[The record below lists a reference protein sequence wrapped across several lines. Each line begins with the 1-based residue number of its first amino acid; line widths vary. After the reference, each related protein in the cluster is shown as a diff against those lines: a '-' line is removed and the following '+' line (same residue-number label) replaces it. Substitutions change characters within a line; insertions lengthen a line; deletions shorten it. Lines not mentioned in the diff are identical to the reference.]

1 MDDILDDKK
10 AEKGGHLFC
19 CKVCDYNTCELSKY
33 SRHILTDK
41 HKRMTNGLHLGG
53 KKAEKAEKA
62 ENVDYEQKFV
72 CICGSSYK
80 YRQGL
85 WKHKKTCVDFINCE
99 KLSCF
104 EETEKKEPSSIA
116 GLDTN
121 FLKFV
126 LENNT
131 ENIKNIVMEVCKQI
145 QPNNNMNNS
154 YNTTTQTHNN
164 SHNKT
169 FNLQIFLNET
179 CKDAMNLTDFINS
192 IDLQLSDLE
201 SVGKLGFL
209 NGISNILIKNLNAM
223 DVTKRPVHC
232 SDTKR
237 EVMYVKEDGKW
248 EKDEEDN
255 AKLRKAIKKLAF
267 NNSKLLPVY
276 RKKYPDSENPLSLKS
291 DKYNKL
297 VIEAY
302 GGKNDDI
309 INENKIIKNIVKET
323 GIDKDLFSV

>member
-1 MDDILDDKK
+1 MTTFLVPKIPSKF
-10 AEKGGHLFC
+10 HCNC
-19 CKVCDYNTCELSKY
+19 CDFNSSRLSQY
-33 SRHILTDK
+33 QRHVETEK
-41 HKRMTNGLHLGG
+41 HKRLQNTTNTT
-53 KKAEKAEKA
+53 KKFQKVPSLKVEITEKK
-62 ENVDYEQKFV
+62 YECEFCQKKYMHH
-72 CICGSSYK
+72 SS
-80 YRQGL
+80 L
-85 WKHKKTCVDFINCE
+85 WKHKQ
-99 KLSCF
+99 SCN
-104 EETEKKEPSSIA
+104 EYLLETEKKEPTTFA
-116 GLDTN
+116 GLDPEL
-121 FLKFV
+121 LKFL

-131 ENIKNIVMEVCKQI
+131 ENIKNIVMEVCKQM
-145 QPNNNMNNS
+145 QPNISNSHNNN
-154 YNTTTQTHNN
+154 TQTHTN

-201 SVGKLGFL
+201 SVGKLGFV

-223 DVTKRPVHC
+223 EVTKRPVHC

-267 NNSKLLPVY
+267 NNSKLLPFY
-276 RKKYPDSENPLSLKS
+276 RKKYPDSENPFSQKS
-291 DKYNKL
+291 DIYNKL

-302 GGKNDDI
+302 GGKNEDP

-323 GIDKDLFSV
+323 GIDKELFAN

>member
-1 MDDILDDKK
+1 MATNLVPKK
-10 AEKGGHLFC
+10 AEKFRCLCCDFNTSRFSQYERHL
-19 CKVCDYNTCELSKY
+19 DTE
-33 SRHILTDK
+33 K
-41 HKRMTNGLHLGG
+41 HKRLQNTTNTTKKFQKVPNLEIEIIEKKYECEVCHKKYLHH
-53 KKAEKAEKA
+53 
-62 ENVDYEQKFV
+62 
-72 CICGSSYK
+72 SS
-80 YRQGL
+80 L
-85 WKHKKTCVDFINCE
+85 WKHKQNCSE
-99 KLSCF
+99 YLL
-104 EETEKKEPSSIA
+104 ETEKKEPSIT
-116 GLDTN
+116 GLDAN

-131 ENIKNIVMEVCKQI
+131 ENIKYIVMEVCKQI

-154 YNTTTQTHNN
+154 HNTQTHNN

-201 SVGKLGFL
+201 NVGKLGFV

-237 EVMYVKEDGKW
+237 EVIYVKEDGKW
-248 EKDEEDN
+248 EKDEENN

-276 RKKYPDSENPLSLKS
+276 RKKYPDSENPLSSKS

-302 GGKNDDI
+302 GGKNEDI

-323 GIDKDLFSV
+323 GIDKDLFSL

>member
-10 AEKGGHLFC
+10 AEKGGHIFC
-19 CKVCDYNTCELSKY
+19 CKNCNYNTSEFSKF
-33 SRHILTDK
+33 SRHNLTDK
-41 HKRMTNGLHLGG
+41 HKRMTNGLHLGE
-53 KKAEKAEKA
+53 KKAEKAETF
-62 ENVDYEQKFV
+62 ECV
-72 CICGSSYK
+72 CGSIYK

-85 WKHKKTCVDFINCE
+85 WKHKKSCIDFINSE
-99 KLSCF
+99 NLDYLQ
-104 EETEKKEPSSIA
+104 ETEKKELVELSGI
-116 GLDTN
+116 DTN
-121 FLKFV
+121 LMKIL
-126 LENNT
+126 LEHNT

-145 QPNNNMNNS
+145 QPHMNNS
-154 YNTTTQTHNN
+154 CNTQTHNN

-179 CKDAMNLTDFINS
+179 CKDAMNLSDFINS

-201 SVGKLGFL
+201 SVGKLGFV

-223 DVTKRPVHC
+223 DVTMRPVHC

-248 EKDEEDN
+248 EKDEENN

-276 RKKYPDSENPLSLKS
+276 RKKYPDSENPLSSKS
-291 DKYNKL
+291 DIYNKL

-302 GGKNDDI
+302 GGKSEDI
-309 INENKIIKNIVKET
+309 INENKIIRNIVKET
-323 GIDKDLFSV
+323 GIDKEQYLI

>member
-1 MDDILDDKK
+1 
-10 AEKGGHLFC
+10 
-19 CKVCDYNTCELSKY
+19 
-33 SRHILTDK
+33 
-41 HKRMTNGLHLGG
+41 
-53 KKAEKAEKA
+53 
-62 ENVDYEQKFV
+62 
-72 CICGSSYK
+72 
-80 YRQGL
+80 
-85 WKHKKTCVDFINCE
+85 
-99 KLSCF
+99 
-104 EETEKKEPSSIA
+104 
-116 GLDTN
+116 
-121 FLKFV
+121 
-126 LENNT
+126 
-131 ENIKNIVMEVCKQI
+131 
-145 QPNNNMNNS
+145 
-154 YNTTTQTHNN
+154 
-164 SHNKT
+164 
-169 FNLQIFLNET
+169 
-179 CKDAMNLTDFINS
+179 MNLTDFINS

-201 SVGKLGFL
+201 SVGKLGFV

-223 DVTKRPVHC
+223 DVKMRPVHC

-276 RKKYPDSENPLSLKS
+276 RKKYPESENPMSSKS

-302 GGKNDDI
+302 GGKYDDV

>member
-1 MDDILDDKK
+1 MEDILDDKK
-10 AEKGGHLFC
+10 AEKGGQIFICNHC
-19 CKVCDYNTCELSKY
+19 YYNTSELSKFN
-33 SRHILTDK
+33 RHILTDK

-53 KKAEKAEKA
+53 KKAEKAENDKNF
-62 ENVDYEQKFV
+62 E
-72 CICGSSYK
+72 CICGSIYK

-85 WKHKKTCVDFINCE
+85 WKHRKSCIVFINNE
-99 KLSCF
+99 DMKNYQ
-104 EETEKKEPSSIA
+104 ETEKKEPTELA
-116 GLDTN
+116 CLDSN

-145 QPNNNMNNS
+145 QPNMNNS
-154 YNTTTQTHNN
+154 HNNIQTHTN

-201 SVGKLGFL
+201 SVGKLGFV

-255 AKLRKAIKKLAF
+255 AKLRKAIKRLAF

-276 RKKYPDSENPLSLKS
+276 RKKYPDSENPLSTKS
-291 DKYNKL
+291 DMYNKL

-302 GGKNDDI
+302 GGKHDDI
-309 INENKIIKNIVKET
+309 INENKIIKNIVKQT
-323 GIDKDLFSV
+323 GIDKDQFAL

>member
-1 MDDILDDKK
+1 MATNLVPKK
-10 AEKGGHLFC
+10 AEKFQCLC
-19 CKVCDYNTCELSKY
+19 CDFNTSRFSQY
-33 SRHILTDK
+33 HRHIETEK
-41 HKRMTNGLHLGG
+41 HKRLQNTTNTTKKFQKVPNLEVEKIEKKYECENCHKKYLHH
-53 KKAEKAEKA
+53 
-62 ENVDYEQKFV
+62 
-72 CICGSSYK
+72 SS
-80 YRQGL
+80 L
-85 WKHKKTCVDFINCE
+85 WKHKQNCNE
-99 KLSCF
+99 YKL
-104 EETEKKEPSSIA
+104 ETEKKEPSTIA
-116 GLDTN
+116 GLDAD

-131 ENIKNIVMEVCKQI
+131 ENIKNIVVEVCKQI
-145 QPNNNMNNS
+145 HPNMSNS

-201 SVGKLGFL
+201 SVGKLGFV

-255 AKLRKAIKKLAF
+255 AKLRKAIKRLAF

-276 RKKYPDSENPLSLKS
+276 RKKYPDSENPLSTKS
-291 DKYNKL
+291 DMYNKL

-302 GGKNDDI
+302 GGKHDDI
-309 INENKIIKNIVKET
+309 INENKIIKNIVKQT
-323 GIDKDLFSV
+323 GIDKDQFAL

>member
-10 AEKGGHLFC
+10 AEKGGLFFSC
-19 CKVCDYNTCELSKY
+19 EHCYYNTCELSKFN
-33 SRHILTDK
+33 RHILTDK

-53 KKAEKAEKA
+53 KKAEKADNEKT
-62 ENVDYEQKFV
+62 F
-72 CICGSSYK
+72 ICTCGGSYK

-85 WKHKKTCVDFINCE
+85 WKHRKSCIDFINSE
-99 KLSCF
+99 NSTF
-104 EETEKKEPSSIA
+104 IQETEKKEPTEIA
-116 GLDTN
+116 GLDAN

-126 LENNT
+126 LENNA

-154 YNTTTQTHNN
+154 HNTIQTHNN

-201 SVGKLGFL
+201 SVGKLGFV

-248 EKDEEDN
+248 EKDEENN

-276 RKKYPDSENPLSLKS
+276 RKKFPDSENPFSSKS
-291 DKYNKL
+291 DMYNKL

-302 GGKNDDI
+302 GGKNEDV
-309 INENKIIKNIVKET
+309 INENKIIKNVVKET

>member
-1 MDDILDDKK
+1 MTTILVPKELKK
-10 AEKGGHLFC
+10 FHCLCCDFNTSRFSQYQRHL
-19 CKVCDYNTCELSKY
+19 DTE
-33 SRHILTDK
+33 K
-41 HKRMTNGLHLGG
+41 HKRLQNTTNTTKKFQKVPNLEIEIIEKKYECEVCHKKYLHH
-53 KKAEKAEKA
+53 
-62 ENVDYEQKFV
+62 
-72 CICGSSYK
+72 SS
-80 YRQGL
+80 L
-85 WKHKKTCVDFINCE
+85 WKHKQNCSE
-99 KLSCF
+99 YLL
-104 EETEKKEPSSIA
+104 ETEKKEPSIV
-116 GLDTN
+116 GLDAN

-154 YNTTTQTHNN
+154 HNTQTHNN

-201 SVGKLGFL
+201 NVGKLGFV

-237 EVMYVKEDGKW
+237 EVIYVKEDGKW
-248 EKDEEDN
+248 EKEEEDN

-276 RKKYPDSENPLSLKS
+276 RKKYPDSENPLSSKS

-302 GGKNDDI
+302 GGKNEDI

-323 GIDKDLFSV
+323 GIDKDLFSL

>member
-10 AEKGGHLFC
+10 AGKGGQNFS
-19 CKVCDYNTCELSKY
+19 CKYCDYNTCELSKFN
-33 SRHILTDK
+33 RHKLTDK
-41 HKRMTNGLHLGG
+41 HKRMTKWLHLGV
-53 KKAEKAEKA
+53 KKVEKAEKAEKA
-62 ENVDYEQKFV
+62 ENDKKYD

-85 WKHKKTCVDFINCE
+85 WKHKKICINFIKSEKSNCSQ
-99 KLSCF
+99 K
-104 EETEKKEPSSIA
+104 TDKKEPFEIS
-116 GLDTN
+116 GLDAN

-131 ENIKNIVMEVCKQI
+131 ENIKTIVMEVCKHI

-154 YNTTTQTHNN
+154 YNTTTQNHNN
-164 SHNKT
+164 CHNKT

-179 CKDAMNLTDFINS
+179 CKDAMNLSDFINS

-201 SVGKLGFL
+201 SVGKLGFV

-276 RKKYPDSENPLSLKS
+276 RKTYPDSENPLSTKS
-291 DKYNKL
+291 DMYNKL
-297 VIEAY
+297 LIEAY
-302 GGKNDDI
+302 GGRYDDI
-309 INENKIIKNIVKET
+309 INENKIIKYIVKET
-323 GIDKDLFSV
+323 VIDKEQFAI

>member
-1 MDDILDDKK
+1 MDDVLDDKK
-10 AEKGGHLFC
+10 AEKGGQIFL
-19 CKVCDYNTCELSKY
+19 CKCCDYNTSELSKY
-33 SRHILTDK
+33 NRHILTDK
-41 HKRMTNGLHLGG
+41 HKRMTLGLHLGE
-53 KKAEKAEKA
+53 KKAEKAEN
-62 ENVDYEQKFV
+62 ENKYICF
-72 CICGSSYK
+72 CGSSYK

-85 WKHKKTCVDFINCE
+85 WKHKKNCIE
-99 KLSCF
+99 ISNNESAFLSK
-104 EETEKKEPSSIA
+104 ETEKKEPT
-116 GLDTN
+116 LDTN
-121 FLKFV
+121 LLKLV
-126 LENNT
+126 LDNTT
-131 ENIKNIVMEVCKQI
+131 ENIKNIMMEVCKQI
-145 QPNNNMNNS
+145 QPTMNNSNIITNMNN
-154 YNTTTQTHNN
+154 NN
-164 SHNKT
+164 NNKT

-201 SVGKLGFL
+201 SVGKLGFV

-248 EKDEEDN
+248 EKEEEDN

-276 RKKYPDSENPLSLKS
+276 RKKYPDSENPFSSKS
-291 DKYNKL
+291 DIYNKL

-302 GGKNDDI
+302 GGKNEDI
-309 INENKIIKNIVKET
+309 INENKIIKNVVKET
-323 GIDKDLFSV
+323 GIDKELFSI

>member
-10 AEKGGHLFC
+10 AEKGGHFFS
-19 CKVCDYNTCELSKY
+19 CKLCDYNTCELSKY
-33 SRHILTDK
+33 SRHVLTDK

-53 KKAEKAEKA
+53 KKAEKAEKT
-62 ENVDYEQKFV
+62 DDDKKFA
-72 CICGSSYK
+72 CICGCIYK

-85 WKHKKTCVDFINCE
+85 WKHKKICSDFIKSE
-99 KLSCF
+99 PTEFF
-104 EETEKKEPSSIA
+104 EETEKKELTIA
-116 GLDTN
+116 GLDAN

-145 QPNNNMNNS
+145 HPNMNNS
-154 YNTTTQTHNN
+154 HNTQTHTN

-201 SVGKLGFL
+201 SVGKLGFV

-237 EVMYVKEDGKW
+237 EVMYIKEDGKW

-255 AKLRKAIKKLAF
+255 AKMRKAIKKLAF

-276 RKKYPDSENPLSLKS
+276 RKKYPDSENPMSSKS

-302 GGKNDDI
+302 GGKYDDI

-323 GIDKDLFSV
+323 SIDKDLFSM

>member
-1 MDDILDDKK
+1 
-10 AEKGGHLFC
+10 
-19 CKVCDYNTCELSKY
+19 
-33 SRHILTDK
+33 
-41 HKRMTNGLHLGG
+41 MTNGLHLGG
-53 KKAEKAEKA
+53 KKAEKAE
-62 ENVDYEQKFV
+62 NVDDDKKFM

-85 WKHKKTCVDFINCE
+85 WKHRKSCMDFIKSENSNV
-99 KLSCF
+99 LQ
-104 EETEKKEPSSIA
+104 ETEKKEPSEFA
-116 GLDTN
+116 GLDAN

-145 QPNNNMNNS
+145 QPNMNNS
-154 YNTTTQTHNN
+154 HNIQTHNN

-201 SVGKLGFL
+201 SVGKLGFV

-223 DVTKRPVHC
+223 DVKMRPVHC

-248 EKDEEDN
+248 EKDQEDN

-267 NNSKLLPVY
+267 NNSKLLPAY
-276 RKKYPDSENPLSLKS
+276 RKKYPDSENPLSSKS

-302 GGKNDDI
+302 GGKYDDV

>member
-1 MDDILDDKK
+1 MDYK
-10 AEKGGHLFC
+10 KGGKKVQILC
-19 CKVCDYNTCELSKY
+19 CKTCDYNTCDLSKY
-33 SRHILTDK
+33 TRHMSTDK
-41 HKRMTNGLHLGG
+41 HKRMTKMLQNGLLLG
-53 KKAEKAEKA
+53 KKGEKGEKG
-62 ENVDYEQKFV
+62 EEEKKYT
-72 CICGSSYK
+72 CICGGNYK

-85 WKHKKTCVDFINCE
+85 WKHRKSCLEFIKDENT
-99 KLSCF
+99 
-104 EETEKKEPSSIA
+104 TEKKEPTSIA
-116 GLDTN
+116 GVDTVL
-121 FLKFV
+121 LKFL

-131 ENIKNIVMEVCKQI
+131 ENIKNIVMEVCKHM
-145 QPNNNMNNS
+145 QPNMNNS
-154 YNTTTQTHNN
+154 HNNLQTHTN

-201 SVGKLGFL
+201 NVGKVGFV
-209 NGISNILIKNLNAM
+209 NGISNILIKNLNAL

-267 NNSKLLPVY
+267 NNSKLLPIY
-276 RKKYPDSENPLSLKS
+276 RKKFPDSENPFSQKS
-291 DKYNKL
+291 DVYNKL

-302 GGKNDDI
+302 GGKLEDI

-323 GIDKDLFSV
+323 GIDKELFAN

>member
-1 MDDILDDKK
+1 MATILVPKK
-10 AEKGGHLFC
+10 GQKFYCEC
-19 CKVCDYNTCELSKY
+19 CDYTTSRLSQY
-33 SRHILTDK
+33 SRHSETDK
-41 HKRMTNGLHLGG
+41 HKKLQNTTNTTKKFQKVPDFILENEEKKYVCENCDKKYLHH
-53 KKAEKAEKA
+53 
-62 ENVDYEQKFV
+62 
-72 CICGSSYK
+72 SS
-80 YRQGL
+80 L
-85 WKHKKTCVDFINCE
+85 WKHKQSCIN
-99 KLSCF
+99 KNS
-104 EETEKKEPSSIA
+104 TEKKAPSQPAVIDA
-116 GLDTN
+116 DL
-121 FLKFV
+121 LKIL

-145 QPNNNMNNS
+145 QPNMNNS
-154 YNTTTQTHNN
+154 HNTFQTHTN

-192 IDLQLSDLE
+192 IDLQISDLE
-201 SVGKLGFL
+201 SVGKLGFVS
-209 NGISNILIKNLNAM
+209 GISSILIKNLNAM

-255 AKLRKAIKKLAF
+255 SKLRKAIKKLAF

-276 RKKYPDSENPLSLKS
+276 RKKYPESEDPFSPKS
-291 DKYNKL
+291 DMYNKL

-309 INENKIIKNIVKET
+309 INENKIISNIVKET
-323 GIDKDLFSV
+323 GINKDLFSN

>member
-1 MDDILDDKK
+1 MATNLVPKK
-10 AEKGGHLFC
+10 AEKFRCLCCDFNTSRFSQYERHL
-19 CKVCDYNTCELSKY
+19 DTE
-33 SRHILTDK
+33 K
-41 HKRMTNGLHLGG
+41 HKRLQNATNTTKKFQKVPNLEVEKTEKKYECENCHKKYLHH
-53 KKAEKAEKA
+53 
-62 ENVDYEQKFV
+62 
-72 CICGSSYK
+72 SS
-80 YRQGL
+80 L
-85 WKHKKTCVDFINCE
+85 WKHKQNCNE
-99 KLSCF
+99 YIL
-104 EETEKKEPSSIA
+104 ETEKKEPSTIA

-145 QPNNNMNNS
+145 QPNMNNS
-154 YNTTTQTHNN
+154 HNNIQTHNN

-179 CKDAMNLTDFINS
+179 CKDAMNLTEFINS

-201 SVGKLGFL
+201 SVGKLGFV

-255 AKLRKAIKKLAF
+255 AKLRKAIKRLAF

-276 RKKYPDSENPLSLKS
+276 RKKYPDSENPLSTKS
-291 DKYNKL
+291 DMYNKL

-302 GGKNDDI
+302 GGKHDDI
-309 INENKIIKNIVKET
+309 INENKIIKNIVKQT
-323 GIDKDLFSV
+323 GIDKDQFSL

>member
-1 MDDILDDKK
+1 MDYKMDYKK
-10 AEKGGHLFC
+10 AGKGGQNFNCIHC
-19 CKVCDYNTCELSKY
+19 HYNTSELSKY
-33 SRHILTDK
+33 KRHLLTDK
-41 HKRMTNGLHLGG
+41 HKRITLGLHLGG
-53 KKAEKAEKA
+53 KKAEKAEN
-62 ENVDYEQKFV
+62 ENPNV

-85 WKHKKTCVDFINCE
+85 WKHRKTCNIFNSSDHTHY
-99 KLSCF
+99 S
-104 EETEKKEPSSIA
+104 ETEKKEPTEVTI
-116 GLDTN
+116 LDTN
-121 FLKFV
+121 LLKLV
-126 LENNT
+126 LENTT
-131 ENIKNIVMEVCKQI
+131 ENIKNIMMEVCKQM
-145 QPNNNMNNS
+145 QPTMNNSNVITNMNN
-154 YNTTTQTHNN
+154 NN
-164 SHNKT
+164 NNKT

-201 SVGKLGFL
+201 SVGKLGFV

-237 EVMYVKEDGKW
+237 EVMYVKEDGIW
-248 EKDEEDN
+248 EKDEDDN

-276 RKKYPDSENPLSLKS
+276 RKKYPDSENPFSTKS
-291 DKYNKL
+291 DIYNKL

-302 GGKNDDI
+302 GGKNEDI
-309 INENKIIKNIVKET
+309 INENKIIKNIIKET
-323 GIDKDLFSV
+323 GIDKELFSS

>member
-1 MDDILDDKK
+1 MATILVPKK
-10 AEKGGHLFC
+10 AEKFRCLCCDFNTSRFSQYQRHL
-19 CKVCDYNTCELSKY
+19 DTE
-33 SRHILTDK
+33 K
-41 HKRMTNGLHLGG
+41 HKRLQNTTNTTKKFQKVPNLEVEKTEKNYECENCHKKYLHH
-53 KKAEKAEKA
+53 
-62 ENVDYEQKFV
+62 
-72 CICGSSYK
+72 SS
-80 YRQGL
+80 L
-85 WKHKKTCVDFINCE
+85 WKHKQNCNE
-99 KLSCF
+99 YNL
-104 EETEKKEPSSIA
+104 ETEKKEPSTIA
-116 GLDTN
+116 GLDAN

-154 YNTTTQTHNN
+154 YNTTQTHTN

-201 SVGKLGFL
+201 SVGKLGFV

-223 DVTKRPVHC
+223 DVTMRPVHC

-255 AKLRKAIKKLAF
+255 AKLRKAIKRLAF

-276 RKKYPDSENPLSLKS
+276 RKKYPDSENPLSTKS

-302 GGKNDDI
+302 GGKQDDI
-309 INENKIIKNIVKET
+309 INENKIIKNIVKQT
-323 GIDKDLFSV
+323 GIDKEHFSF

>member
-10 AEKGGHLFC
+10 AAKGGHFFC
-19 CKVCDYNTCELSKY
+19 CKSCHYNTCELSKFN
-33 SRHILTDK
+33 RHILTDK
-41 HKRMTNGLHLGG
+41 HKRMTNGLHLGD

-62 ENVDYEQKFV
+62 EDAKNFE
-72 CICGSSYK
+72 CICGSFYK

-85 WKHKKTCVDFINCE
+85 WKHKKSCIDFVNSITKKNYQ
-99 KLSCF
+99 
-104 EETEKKEPSSIA
+104 ETEKKEPSTNA
-116 GLDTN
+116 GLDSN

-126 LENNT
+126 MENNR
-131 ENIKNIVMEVCKQI
+131 ENIKNIVMEVCKQM
-145 QPNNNMNNS
+145 QPNMSNSHNNI
-154 YNTTTQTHNN
+154 QTHTN

-179 CKDAMNLTDFINS
+179 CKDAMNLSDFINS

-201 SVGKLGFL
+201 SVGKLGFV

-255 AKLRKAIKKLAF
+255 AKLRKAIKRLAF

-276 RKKYPDSENPLSLKS
+276 RKKYPDSENPFSLKS
-291 DKYNKL
+291 DMYNKL

-302 GGKNDDI
+302 GGKEDDFL
-309 INENKIIKNIVKET
+309 NENKIIKNIVKET
-323 GIDKDLFSV
+323 GIDKEKFSA

>member
-10 AEKGGHLFC
+10 AEKGGHIFC
-19 CKVCDYNTCELSKY
+19 CKMCDYNTYELSKF

-53 KKAEKAEKA
+53 KKAEKAE
-62 ENVDYEQKFV
+62 NIDCEQKFV

-99 KLSCF
+99 NQTFF
-104 EETEKKEPSSIA
+104 EETEKKEPSTIA
-116 GLDTN
+116 GLDAN
-121 FLKFV
+121 FLKSV

-145 QPNNNMNNS
+145 QPNNNNMNNS
-154 YNTTTQTHNN
+154 YNTTTQTHTN

-169 FNLQIFLNET
+169 FNLQIFLNDT

-201 SVGKLGFL
+201 SVGKLGFV

-248 EKDEEDN
+248 EKDEENN

-276 RKKYPDSENPLSLKS
+276 RKTYPDSENPLSSKS

-302 GGKNDDI
+302 GGKYDDV

>member
-1 MDDILDDKK
+1 MTTILVPKELKK
-10 AEKGGHLFC
+10 FHCLC
-19 CKVCDYNTCELSKY
+19 CDFNT
-33 SRHILTDK
+33 SRFSQYQRHVDTIK
-41 HKRMTNGLHLGG
+41 HKRLQNTTNTT
-53 KKAEKAEKA
+53 KKFQKVPNLEVEIMEKK
-62 ENVDYEQKFV
+62 YECEV
-72 CICGSSYK
+72 CNKKYMHHSS
-80 YRQGL
+80 L
-85 WKHKKTCVDFINCE
+85 WKHKQNCNE
-99 KLSCF
+99 YLL
-104 EETEKKEPSSIA
+104 ETEKKEPPIA
-116 GLDTN
+116 GLDAN

-145 QPNNNMNNS
+145 QPNMNNS
-154 YNTTTQTHNN
+154 YNTTQQTHNN

-201 SVGKLGFL
+201 SVGQLGFV

-248 EKDEEDN
+248 EKDEENN

-276 RKKYPDSENPLSLKS
+276 RKKYPDSENPLSTKS

>member
-10 AEKGGHLFC
+10 AGKGGQFFN
-19 CKVCDYNTCELSKY
+19 CKYCHYNTSELSKFN
-33 SRHILTDK
+33 RHNLTDK
-41 HKRMTNGLHLGG
+41 HKRMTNGLHFGV

-62 ENVDYEQKFV
+62 VNEKIYE

-85 WKHKKTCVDFINCE
+85 WKHKKYCTDFIKSE
-99 KLSCF
+99 KLNYNK
-104 EETEKKEPSSIA
+104 ETDKKEPSKIA
-116 GLDTN
+116 GLDAN

-131 ENIKNIVMEVCKQI
+131 ENIKTIVMEVCKHI
-145 QPNNNMNNS
+145 QPKNNMNNS
-154 YNTTTQTHNN
+154 YNTTTQNHNN

-179 CKDAMNLTDFINS
+179 CKDAMNLSDFINS

-201 SVGKLGFL
+201 SVGKLGFV

-276 RKKYPDSENPLSLKS
+276 RKTYPDSENPLSTKS
-291 DKYNKL
+291 DMYNKL

-302 GGKNDDI
+302 GGKYDDI
-309 INENKIIKNIVKET
+309 VNENKIIKNIVKET
-323 GIDKDLFSV
+323 GIDKEQFSA

>member
-1 MDDILDDKK
+1 
-10 AEKGGHLFC
+10 
-19 CKVCDYNTCELSKY
+19 
-33 SRHILTDK
+33 
-41 HKRMTNGLHLGG
+41 
-53 KKAEKAEKA
+53 
-62 ENVDYEQKFV
+62 
-72 CICGSSYK
+72 
-80 YRQGL
+80 
-85 WKHKKTCVDFINCE
+85 
-99 KLSCF
+99 
-104 EETEKKEPSSIA
+104 
-116 GLDTN
+116 
-121 FLKFV
+121 
-126 LENNT
+126 
-131 ENIKNIVMEVCKQI
+131 MEVCKQI

-154 YNTTTQTHNN
+154 YNTTQTN

-201 SVGKLGFL
+201 SVGKLGFV

-248 EKDEEDN
+248 EKDEENN

-276 RKKYPDSENPLSLKS
+276 RKKYPDSENPFSSKS
-291 DKYNKL
+291 DMYNKL

-302 GGKNDDI
+302 GGKNEDI

-323 GIDKDLFSV
+323 GIDKDLFAL

>member
-1 MDDILDDKK
+1 MTTILVPKMLKK
-10 AEKGGHLFC
+10 FHCLC
-19 CKVCDYNTCELSKY
+19 CDFNT
-33 SRHILTDK
+33 SRFSQYQRHNETEK
-41 HKRMTNGLHLGG
+41 HKRLQNTTNTT
-53 KKAEKAEKA
+53 KKFQKVPNLEVEIMEKK
-62 ENVDYEQKFV
+62 YECEV
-72 CICGSSYK
+72 CNKKYMHHSS
-80 YRQGL
+80 L
-85 WKHKKTCVDFINCE
+85 WKHRQNCNE
-99 KLSCF
+99 YLL
-104 EETEKKEPSSIA
+104 ETEKKEPPIA

-145 QPNNNMNNS
+145 QPNMNNS
-154 YNTTTQTHNN
+154 HNTQTHNN

-201 SVGKLGFL
+201 SVGKLGFV

-237 EVMYVKEDGKW
+237 EVMYIKEDGKW

-276 RKKYPDSENPLSLKS
+276 RKKYPDSENPLSSKS

-302 GGKNDDI
+302 GGKYDDI
-309 INENKIIKNIVKET
+309 INENKIIKNVVKET
-323 GIDKDLFSV
+323 SIDKDLFSL

>member
-1 MDDILDDKK
+1 MTTILVPKVPKK
-10 AEKGGHLFC
+10 FHCIC
-19 CKVCDYNTCELSKY
+19 CHFNT
-33 SRHILTDK
+33 SRFSQFQRHNDTEK
-41 HKRMTNGLHLGG
+41 HKRLQNTTNTT
-53 KKAEKAEKA
+53 KKFQKVPNLKVEITEKK
-62 ENVDYEQKFV
+62 YECEFCNKKYMHH
-72 CICGSSYK
+72 SS
-80 YRQGL
+80 L
-85 WKHKKTCVDFINCE
+85 WKHKQGCNEFF
-99 KLSCF
+99 LS
-104 EETEKKEPSSIA
+104 ETEKKEPTSIA
-116 GLDTN
+116 GVDPEL
-121 FLKFV
+121 LKFL

-131 ENIKNIVMEVCKQI
+131 ENIKNIVMEVCKQM
-145 QPNNNMNNS
+145 QPNMSNS
-154 YNTTTQTHNN
+154 HNTQTHTN

-201 SVGKLGFL
+201 SVGKLGFV

-276 RKKYPDSENPLSLKS
+276 RKKYPDCENPFSQKS
-291 DKYNKL
+291 DVYNKL
-297 VIEAY
+297 VIEAF
-302 GGKNDDI
+302 GGKNDDL
-309 INENKIIKNIVKET
+309 INENKIIKNVVKET
-323 GIDKDLFSV
+323 GIDKELFSN

>member
-1 MDDILDDKK
+1 M
-10 AEKGGHLFC
+10 H
-19 CKVCDYNTCELSKY
+19 
-33 SRHILTDK
+33 H
-41 HKRMTNGLHLGG
+41 
-53 KKAEKAEKA
+53 
-62 ENVDYEQKFV
+62 
-72 CICGSSYK
+72 SS
-80 YRQGL
+80 L
-85 WKHKKTCVDFINCE
+85 WKHKQTCNE
-99 KLSCF
+99 YLL
-104 EETEKKEPSSIA
+104 ETEKKEPTTIA
-116 GLDTN
+116 SLDTN

-126 LENNT
+126 LENNS

-145 QPNNNMNNS
+145 QPNMNNS
-154 YNTTTQTHNN
+154 HNTQTHNN

-201 SVGKLGFL
+201 SVGKLGFV

-267 NNSKLLPVY
+267 NNSKLLPIY
-276 RKKYPDSENPLSLKS
+276 RKKYPDSENPLSSKS
-291 DKYNKL
+291 DMYNKL

-302 GGKNDDI
+302 GGKNDDN
-309 INENKIIKNIVKET
+309 INENKIIKNVVKET
-323 GIDKDLFSV
+323 SIDKDLFSI

>member
-1 MDDILDDKK
+1 MTTILVPKMLKK
-10 AEKGGHLFC
+10 FHCLC
-19 CKVCDYNTCELSKY
+19 CDFNT
-33 SRHILTDK
+33 SRFSQYQRHNETEK
-41 HKRMTNGLHLGG
+41 HKRLQNTTNTT
-53 KKAEKAEKA
+53 KKFQKVPNLEVEIMEKK
-62 ENVDYEQKFV
+62 YECEV
-72 CICGSSYK
+72 CNKKYMHHSS
-80 YRQGL
+80 L
-85 WKHKKTCVDFINCE
+85 WKHRQNCNE
-99 KLSCF
+99 YLL
-104 EETEKKEPSSIA
+104 ETEKKEPLIA

-145 QPNNNMNNS
+145 QPNMNNS
-154 YNTTTQTHNN
+154 HNTQTHNN

-201 SVGKLGFL
+201 SVGKLGFV

-237 EVMYVKEDGKW
+237 EVMYIKEDGKW

-276 RKKYPDSENPLSLKS
+276 RKKYPDSENPLSSKS

-302 GGKNDDI
+302 GGKYDDI
-309 INENKIIKNIVKET
+309 INENKIIKNVVKET
-323 GIDKDLFSV
+323 SIDKDLFSL

>member
-1 MDDILDDKK
+1 MEDILDDKK
-10 AEKGGHLFC
+10 AEKGGQIFTCSHC
-19 CKVCDYNTCELSKY
+19 YYNTSELSKFN
-33 SRHILTDK
+33 RHILTDK

-53 KKAEKAEKA
+53 KKAEKAENEKCF
-62 ENVDYEQKFV
+62 E

-85 WKHKKTCVDFINCE
+85 WKHRKSCVDFIKSE
-99 KLSCF
+99 KSNSF
-104 EETEKKEPSSIA
+104 QETEKKEPTELV
-116 GLDTN
+116 GLDSN

-145 QPNNNMNNS
+145 QPNMSNSQNITTLMNN
-154 YNTTTQTHNN
+154 NNN

-201 SVGKLGFL
+201 SVGKLGFV

-248 EKDEEDN
+248 EKDEENN

-276 RKKYPDSENPLSLKS
+276 RKKYPDSENPFSSKS
-291 DKYNKL
+291 DMYNKL

-302 GGKNDDI
+302 GGKNDDDL
-309 INENKIIKNIVKET
+309 NENKIIRNIVKQT
-323 GIDKDLFSV
+323 GIDKEMFLI

>member
-1 MDDILDDKK
+1 MDYILDYKK
-10 AEKGGHLFC
+10 AEKGGQIFI
-19 CKVCDYNTCELSKY
+19 CKECDYNTCEFSKFN
-33 SRHILTDK
+33 RHLLTDK
-41 HKRMTNGLHLGG
+41 HKRITFGLHLGG
-53 KKAEKAEKA
+53 KKAEKAENEEKA
-62 ENVDYEQKFV
+62 ENDTINV
-72 CICGSSYK
+72 CICGNSYK

-85 WKHKKTCVDFINCE
+85 WKHRKKCIKFIKITSE
-99 KLSCF
+99 SDS
-104 EETEKKEPSSIA
+104 EETEKKEPTMDA
-116 GLDTN
+116 NL
-121 FLKFV
+121 LKLI

-131 ENIKNIVMEVCKQI
+131 ENIKNIMMEVCKQM
-145 QPNNNMNNS
+145 QPTMNNS
-154 YNTTTQTHNN
+154 NIISASNMHNN
-164 SHNKT
+164 NNNKT

-201 SVGKLGFL
+201 SVGKLGFV

-248 EKDEEDN
+248 EKDEENN

-267 NNSKLLPVY
+267 NNSKLLPAY
-276 RKKYPDSENPLSLKS
+276 RKKYPDSENPFASRS
-291 DKYNKL
+291 TIYNKL

-302 GGKNDDI
+302 GGR
-309 INENKIIKNIVKET
+309 NEDNVNEDKIIRNVVKET
-323 GIDKDLFSV
+323 GIDKELFAI

>member
-1 MDDILDDKK
+1 MDYKMDYKK
-10 AEKGGHLFC
+10 AEKGGQIFNCIHC
-19 CKVCDYNTCELSKY
+19 HYNTSELSKY
-33 SRHILTDK
+33 KRHILTDK
-41 HKRMTNGLHLGG
+41 HKRITLGLHLGG
-53 KKAEKAEKA
+53 KKAEKAEN
-62 ENVDYEQKFV
+62 EITNV

-85 WKHKKTCVDFINCE
+85 WKHRKTCNIFNGSDHTHC
-99 KLSCF
+99 S
-104 EETEKKEPSSIA
+104 ETEKKEPSEVTI
-116 GLDTN
+116 LDTN
-121 FLKFV
+121 LLKLV
-126 LENNT
+126 LDNTT
-131 ENIKNIVMEVCKQI
+131 ENIKNIMLEVCKQM
-145 QPNNNMNNS
+145 QPIMNNSNVITNMNN
-154 YNTTTQTHNN
+154 NN
-164 SHNKT
+164 NNKT

-201 SVGKLGFL
+201 SVGKLGFV

-237 EVMYVKEDGKW
+237 EVMYVKEDGIW
-248 EKDEEDN
+248 EKDEENN

-276 RKKYPDSENPLSLKS
+276 RKKYPDSENPFSTKS
-291 DKYNKL
+291 DIYNKL

-302 GGKNDDI
+302 GGKNEDI
-309 INENKIIKNIVKET
+309 INENKIIKNVVKET
-323 GIDKDLFSV
+323 GIDKELFSI

>member
-10 AEKGGHLFC
+10 AEKGGLFFSC
-19 CKVCDYNTCELSKY
+19 EHCDYNTCELSKFT
-33 SRHILTDK
+33 RHVLTDK

-53 KKAEKAEKA
+53 KKAEKAEKI
-62 ENVDYEQKFV
+62 EDDKKFA
-72 CICGSSYK
+72 CICGCTYK

-85 WKHKKTCVDFINCE
+85 WKHKKSCVDFIKSE
-99 KLSCF
+99 TPDFF
-104 EETEKKEPSSIA
+104 EETEKKEPTIA
-116 GLDTN
+116 GLDAN

-154 YNTTTQTHNN
+154 YNTTQQTHNN

-201 SVGKLGFL
+201 SVGKLGFV

-248 EKDEEDN
+248 EKDEENN

-276 RKKYPDSENPLSLKS
+276 RKKYPDSENPLSSKS

>member
-1 MDDILDDKK
+1 MTTILVPKELKK
-10 AEKGGHLFC
+10 FHCLC
-19 CKVCDYNTCELSKY
+19 CDFNT
-33 SRHILTDK
+33 SRFSQYQRHNETEK
-41 HKRMTNGLHLGG
+41 HKRLQNTTNTT
-53 KKAEKAEKA
+53 KKFQKVPNLEVEIIEKK
-62 ENVDYEQKFV
+62 YECDV
-72 CICGSSYK
+72 CNKKYMHHSS
-80 YRQGL
+80 L
-85 WKHKKTCVDFINCE
+85 WKHKKTCNE
-99 KLSCF
+99 YLL
-104 EETEKKEPSSIA
+104 ETEKKEPSVA
-116 GLDTN
+116 GLDAN

-145 QPNNNMNNS
+145 QPNMNNS
-154 YNTTTQTHNN
+154 HNTQTHNN

-201 SVGKLGFL
+201 SVGKLGFV

-248 EKDEEDN
+248 EKDEENN

-276 RKKYPDSENPLSLKS
+276 RKKYPDSENPLSTKS
-291 DKYNKL
+291 DIYNKL

-302 GGKNDDI
+302 GGKNEDI

-323 GIDKDLFSV
+323 GIDKDLFSI

>member
-1 MDDILDDKK
+1 MTTILVPESPKK
-10 AEKGGHLFC
+10 FGCEC
-19 CKVCDYNTCELSKY
+19 CYYTTSRFSQYK
-33 SRHILTDK
+33 RHIETDK
-41 HKRMTNGLHLGG
+41 HKRLQNTTNTTKKFQKVPELENESNTKIYQCENCNKKYLHH
-53 KKAEKAEKA
+53 
-62 ENVDYEQKFV
+62 
-72 CICGSSYK
+72 SS
-80 YRQGL
+80 L
-85 WKHKKTCVDFINCE
+85 WKHKQNCNE
-99 KLSCF
+99 YIL
-104 EETEKKEPSSIA
+104 ETEKKEPTMDVSLLKLV
-116 GLDTN
+116 LDNT
-121 FLKFV
+121 
-126 LENNT
+126 T
-131 ENIKNIVMEVCKQI
+131 ENIKNIMMEVCKQM
-145 QPNNNMNNS
+145 QPTMNNS
-154 YNTTTQTHNN
+154 NIISNMHSNN
-164 SHNKT
+164 NNNNKT

-201 SVGKLGFL
+201 SVGKLGFV

-248 EKDEEDN
+248 EKDEENN

-276 RKKYPDSENPLSLKS
+276 RKKYPDSENPFSLKS
-291 DKYNKL
+291 DLYNKL

-302 GGKNDDI
+302 GGRNEDI

-323 GIDKDLFSV
+323 GIDKELFAI

>member
-10 AEKGGHLFC
+10 AEKGGHIFC
-19 CKVCDYNTCELSKY
+19 CKMCDYNTYELSKF

-53 KKAEKAEKA
+53 KKAEKAE
-62 ENVDYEQKFV
+62 NIDCEQKFV

-85 WKHKKTCVDFINCE
+85 WKHKKTCVDFIKCE
-99 KLSCF
+99 NPNFF
-104 EETEKKEPSSIA
+104 EETDKKELSTIA
-116 GLDTN
+116 GLDAN

-145 QPNNNMNNS
+145 QTNNNMNNS
-154 YNTTTQTHNN
+154 YNTTTQTHTN

-201 SVGKLGFL
+201 SVGKLGFV

-248 EKDEEDN
+248 EKDEENN

-276 RKKYPDSENPLSLKS
+276 RKKYPDSENPLSSKS

-302 GGKNDDI
+302 GGKYDDV